1 MKFHLDNNIVEG
13 TPEEL
18 VKYQELLEELEEE
31 REKEKAKVLF
41 PFGHEHQTTEQEV
54 QDTFEGIFGSL
65 KKDSSY
71 IGSTESSTDEAD
83 LGEFYIVNVD
93 NSALLKGTMLKKTGK
108 HTHKDSLGEEYL
120 YVDVNALE
128 HIDKHLY
135 QLEDRFSF
143 ATQIGI
149 RLSDITDL
157 ARATEG
163 DYFKVTES
171 NLDLSVGD
179 IVTITKDDRDNQPQ
193 CKDKHGNFCYVSLCN
208 LELIQDNLD
217 STESSTDEEETSST
231 ELQVGD
237 RVKVLRSEGGAEE
250 EATVTAVLGHG
261 DVALAGTN
269 KRGRYLTNW
278 SNHVSNLEKIE
289 EENIKG
295 YTFWYIE
302 GSTFDNRAVLKTTL
316 EGNFENSKGRRY
328 PYQSVDGLLKPIDRE
343 NAREEFEEAK
353 HRDML
358 LLYYPS
364 LDVFSWEG

>member
-1 MKFHLDNNIVEG
+1 MKFHLDNNIVEV

-18 VKYQELLEELEEE
+18 VKYQELLK
-31 REKEKAKVLF
+31 EKEKEKEKVLF
-41 PFGHEHQTTEQEV
+41 PFGHEHQPSEQEV
-54 QDTFEGIFGSL
+54 QDTFKGIFGSL

-208 LELIQDNLD
+208 LELIQDNLE

-237 RVKVLRSEGGAEE
+237 RVKVLKSKLGAEG
-250 EATVTAVLGHG
+250 EATVTALLGHG

-289 EENIKG
+289 EEDKYMG
-295 YTFWYIE
+295 YTFWYIDD
-302 GSTFDNRAVLKTTL
+302 SIFNNRVVLKTTL
-316 EGNFENSKGRRY
+316 WDYFEDSKGRRY
-328 PYQSVDGLLKPIDRE
+328 TYKEVHGLTSPI
-343 NAREEFEEAK
+343 NKKIAREEFEEAK
-353 HRDML
+353 NNDGL
-358 LLYYPS
+358 LRYYSS
-364 LDVFSWEG
+364 LDVFAWE